1 MVRDFNSVIIAR
13 ASGPVAP
20 AIMSGMDTRARSING
35 SPMRMT
41 LLVVTVAMI
50 GLGLTFWGVASMWS
64 QMGVN
69 MTLHGWIA
77 YGLGIVVSIA
87 LAGGLFFLTFKSA
100 RDGYDDIDRP
110 EDLNE

>member
-1 MVRDFNSVIIAR
+1 MIK
-13 ASGPVAP
+13 P
-20 AIMSGMDTRARSING
+20 AAIRGRGQMTTLLDRSAEKFI
-35 SPMRMT
+35 STTMRMT
-41 LLVVTVAMI
+41 IIVVTAAIV

-69 MTLHGWIA
+69 MTMHGWIA

>member
-1 MVRDFNSVIIAR
+1 MDRR
-13 ASGPVAP
+13 AKRFICQS
-20 AIMSGMDTRARSING
+20 
-35 SPMRMT
+35 MRMT
-41 LLVVTVAMI
+41 LLVITVALI
-50 GLGLTFWGVASMWS
+50 GLGLTFWAVASMWS

-77 YGLGIVVSIA
+77 YGLGVVVSIA

>member
-1 MVRDFNSVIIAR
+1 MYR
-13 ASGPVAP
+13 
-20 AIMSGMDTRARSING
+20 RARLPHG
-35 SPMRMT
+35 HRRHGDYVGAMRMT
-41 LLVVTVAMI
+41 LLVLAAAIV
-50 GLGLTFWGVASMWS
+50 GLGLTLWGVAAMWKDL
-64 QMGVN
+64 GVN

-77 YGLGIVVSIA
+77 YGLGGVVSLL

>member
-1 MVRDFNSVIIAR
+1 
-13 ASGPVAP
+13 
-20 AIMSGMDTRARSING
+20 
-35 SPMRMT
+35 MT
-41 LLVVTVAMI
+41 TLVVIVAII
-50 GLGLTFWGVASMWS
+50 GLGLTFWGVASMWA

-69 MTLHGWIA
+69 MTMHGWIA

-87 LAGGLFFLTFKSA
+87 LASGLFYLTFKSA

>member
-1 MVRDFNSVIIAR
+1 MPGSLDSVAERFI
-13 ASGPVAP
+13 S
-20 AIMSGMDTRARSING
+20 NF
-35 SPMRMT
+35 MRMT
-41 LLVVTVAMI
+41 ILVVTAAII
-50 GLGLTFWGVASMWS
+50 GLGLTFWGVASMWRE
-64 QMGVN
+64 MGVN

-77 YGLGIVVSIA
+77 YGLGIIVSIA

>member
-1 MVRDFNSVIIAR
+1 MRITFLVITVAIIA
-13 ASGPVAP
+13 
-20 AIMSGMDTRARSING
+20 
-35 SPMRMT
+35 
-41 LLVVTVAMI
+41 LVV
-50 GLGLTFWGVASMWS
+50 TFWGVSAMWA

-77 YGLGIVVSIA
+77 YGLGIVVSIL

>member
-1 MVRDFNSVIIAR
+1 MPHGHRRHGVYVGA
-13 ASGPVAP
+13 
-20 AIMSGMDTRARSING
+20 
-35 SPMRMT
+35 MRMT
-41 LLVVTVAMI
+41 LLVLAAAIV
-50 GLGLTFWGVASMWS
+50 GLGLTLWGVAAMWKDL
-64 QMGVN
+64 GVN

-77 YGLGIVVSIA
+77 YGLGGVVSLL